1 LQFPDHR
8 NLVLGKQV
16 GAIGDAQLISDRRCD
31 AVVVSGQQLNVLD
44 SLGAE
49 RRQGCWNLGPKHVG
63 GCQDTHQLLHS
74 SRIEKSLA
82 PQPAGSGSARA
93 PDPSRL
99 ASEVVAVLMSA

>member
-1 LQFPDHR
+1 
-8 NLVLGKQV
+8 
-16 GAIGDAQLISDRRCD
+16 
-31 AVVVSGQQLNVLD
+31 
-44 SLGAE
+44 
-49 RRQGCWNLGPKHVG
+49 
-63 GCQDTHQLLHS
+63 LHS